1 MNNERLA
8 CLTMAGLVAW
18 GFYPADGMA
27 ESASTRGW
35 APNRITEASYRPDL
49 FVDGVV
55 RMVDRAGGNIILRH
69 GPIENLGI
77 PPMTMT
83 FRIIDS
89 RLIESLEAGTAVRF
103 AADRLEGKFTIVHL
117 ERR

>member
-1 MNNERLA
+1 MNSGRLA

-18 GFYPADGMA
+18 GAYPSNGGA
-27 ESASTRGW
+27 ENASVQGW
-35 APNRITEASYRPDL
+35 GPSRVTDTSLRTDL
-49 FVDGVV
+49 FADGVV

-83 FRIIDS
+83 FRVIDP
-89 RLIESLEAGTAVRF
+89 RLIENLESGMPVRF
-103 AADRLEGKFTIVHL
+103 AADRLEGKFTVVHI